1 MKSSFVNE
9 FTPALT
15 DEIIDA
21 YQPDPLTVFF
31 FMQAGGAVGRVAPD
45 GTAFPHRGAHCNM
58 MVWNEWFEVETP
70 EQRQQRIARVRRDW
84 SRLEPYTHGFY
95 VNLNDDNEKKTMANY
110 GANYPRLVAVK
121 NQYDP
126 TNLLRLNANILP
138 DPSVQ

>member
-1 MKSSFVNE
+1 
-9 FTPALT
+9 
-15 DEIIDA
+15 
-21 YQPDPLTVFF
+21 
-31 FMQAGGAVGRVAPD
+31 
-45 GTAFPHRGAHCNM
+45 M

-70 EQRQQRIARVRRDW
+70 DQRQERIARVRRDW

-95 VNLNDDNEKKTMANY
+95 VNLNDDNEKKTLANY

-138 DPSVQ
+138 DPSV